1 LTPETKPFYGGTYF
15 PPEDRQGMP
24 GFARVLTS
32 IAEVYRN
39 KPDDIRVNVERL
51 GRALAAIA
59 EGEPADGIRP
69 GLVKDAARAL
79 AGHYDSAHGG
89 IGGAPKFPNT
99 FVFSL
104 FLRVFAQGGGG
115 NYPEMVRHTL
125 TKMAKGGIYDQIGG
139 GFHRYSVDERWL
151 VPHFEKMLYDNALLA
166 RLYLD
171 ACRALDEAEFSQIA
185 RETLDYVIREMTSP
199 EGGFYSSQDADSEGE
214 EGKFFVWTPA
224 ELHEVLGEEAA
235 QVAGRYFDV
244 TEEGNFE
251 GLNIL
256 HRTISAPE
264 AARLFRV
271 AEPAMAAMIAEARA
285 KLFAARERRFHPGR
299 DEKILAAWNGMMI
312 GAFAEGYRA
321 LGDPR
326 YLTAARDA
334 ADFVMSRLWD
344 GHALRRSYKDGAARF
359 NAYLEDYAL
368 VAGAMIDTYDASRDP
383 QYLEH
388 AKILAEVMLERFE
401 DQEAGGFF
409 FTSDDHE
416 TLITRSKP
424 AFDGS
429 TPSGNSAAVMA
440 LLRLHAYT
448 ADERY
453 MKAADLTLCR
463 YAPMMEKQP
472 FAFSHMLE
480 ALDLYERGPTEVAL
494 VGDHSSPEFAQWL
507 AALGRIYVPN
517 LALYTIAAN
526 DSDRALPAHGAMI
539 PEALRGKRQVEGR
552 LTVYLCRDH
561 ACSAPMTSFDEL
573 AKALSERPSTNR

>member
-1 LTPETKPFYGGTYF
+1 
-15 PPEDRQGMP
+15 
-24 GFARVLTS
+24 
-32 IAEVYRN
+32 
-39 KPDDIRVNVERL
+39 
-51 GRALAAIA
+51 
-59 EGEPADGIRP
+59 
-69 GLVKDAARAL
+69 
-79 AGHYDSAHGG
+79 
-89 IGGAPKFPNT
+89 
-99 FVFSL
+99 
-104 FLRVFAQGGGG
+104 
-115 NYPEMVRHTL
+115 
-125 TKMAKGGIYDQIGG
+125 
-139 GFHRYSVDERWL
+139 
-151 VPHFEKMLYDNALLA
+151 
-166 RLYLD
+166 
-171 ACRALDEAEFSQIA
+171 
-185 RETLDYVIREMTSP
+185 
-199 EGGFYSSQDADSEGE
+199 
-214 EGKFFVWTPA
+214 
-224 ELHEVLGEEAA
+224 
-235 QVAGRYFDV
+235 
-244 TEEGNFE
+244 
-251 GLNIL
+251 
-256 HRTISAPE
+256 
-264 AARLFRV
+264 
-271 AEPAMAAMIAEARA
+271 
-285 KLFAARERRFHPGR
+285 
-299 DEKILAAWNGMMI
+299 
-312 GAFAEGYRA
+312 